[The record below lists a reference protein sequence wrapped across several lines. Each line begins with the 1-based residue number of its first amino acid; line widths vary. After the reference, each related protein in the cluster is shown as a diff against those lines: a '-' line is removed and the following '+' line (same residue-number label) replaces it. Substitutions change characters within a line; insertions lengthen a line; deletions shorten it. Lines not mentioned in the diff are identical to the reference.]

1 MADPNLFQPEFEI
14 EFEREGFAGRRAKL
28 GKAAGAEHLGASLYE
43 LAPGCAAFP
52 LHYHLGNE
60 ELMVIVEGSA
70 VLRTLEGERALEPGE
85 VVAFPI
91 GEEGAHQ
98 VVNRGSE
105 PVRML
110 IISEMNTPDV
120 VVRPESGKVNVF
132 GRPPGSDAE
141 GLNEVFFRRD
151 ASPFWE
157 GEPVP
162 PAGDATQ
169 DE

>member
-1 MADPNLFQPEFEI
+1 MADPNLFDPDFDS

-60 ELMVIVEGSA
+60 ELLIVVEGSP
-70 VLRTLEGERALEPGE
+70 VLRTLDGERTLEPGE

-91 GEEGAHQ
+91 GERGAHQ

-105 PVRML
+105 PARML
-110 IISEMNTPDV
+110 IISEMNAPDIV
-120 VVRPESGKVNVF
+120 LRPESGKLGAF
-132 GRPPGSDAE
+132 GRPPGSDAS
-141 GLNEVFFRRD
+141 GLNEVFFRSD
-151 ASPFWE
+151 KSEFWD

-162 PAGDATQ
+162 PGSDLG
-169 DE
+169 EGE